1 MAEYPEV
8 GMRLHA
14 MYKGDGNYSPATVAS
29 LALDAW
35 VSVNLLKSKALPKK
49 PEKPPKAAVKK
60 KLAPKAKAN
69 SAKPKPMDCS
79 RAKKG
84 MRVQDGKYW
93 AAPIKVTFMGYD
105 KQYDEWLG
113 ADRLHSKAIVPCK
126 EKDAKDLG
134 ATKTAANS
142 IKAAPDKT
150 IKDLGASLLAT
161 AASAVPE
168 PGVAPAVEVPGVTMQ
183 EELGQREDT
192 SEPKGV
198 EAEEYLPTLLT
209 PVIREFVADGNQS
222 FLELPRMGE
231 GARRSGSFTAGYGV
245 AATAA
250 PSMDLAMRMAAYW
263 WRAATMATPPTTA
276 TTMWDVWVLE
286 EVVGPSCGQPPQ
298 LDSFR

>member
-183 EELGQREDT
+183 EELVRVGTGNCPRSERPSAGAARGYLGAKGCRGGGIFANSPDARDPRIRGRWEPVVPGAAED
-192 SEPKGV
+192 G
-198 EAEEYLPTLLT
+198 
-209 PVIREFVADGNQS
+209 
-222 FLELPRMGE
+222 
-231 GARRSGSFTAGYGV
+231 RRGS
-245 AATAA
+245 
-250 PSMDLAMRMAAYW
+250 
-263 WRAATMATPPTTA
+263 
-276 TTMWDVWVLE
+276 
-286 EVVGPSCGQPPQ
+286 PQ
-298 LDSFR
+298 LVEGFPCIKAKSWGFPGTLEKRAQFAQ